1 MAVIEL
7 ARIESGNPPPPEWLE
22 DDYFRSIQELAAM
35 DAQQIFTA
43 PDPDTI
49 RAILSVIAIA
59 KGFRTH
65 GRFLMRYS
73 EDELLKMEA

>member
-1 MAVIEL
+1 VAIIEL
-7 ARIESGNPPPPEWLE
+7 ARTQSSNPPLPDWLE
-22 DDYFRSIQELAAM
+22 NDYFRSIQELAGMGAEE
-35 DAQQIFTA
+35 IFTA
-43 PDPDTI
+43 TDPDTI

>member
-1 MAVIEL
+1 MGAE
-7 ARIESGNPPPPEWLE
+7 E
-22 DDYFRSIQELAAM
+22 
-35 DAQQIFTA
+35 IFTA
-43 PDPDTI
+43 TDPDTI